1 VTERA
6 QVLAF
11 KPGVSV
17 LGCFGFN
24 SLHSRCSPSIRAGKL
39 APSAEPLSNDGRC
52 WNKRESA
59 SVETLRH
66 PPRAMSL
73 RADRPFKK
81 KIIQCEAADVVAQAR
96 AAESIGISFQNPL
109 ALAMGR
115 FRSFE
120 KSCILIGLCKSEG
133 PTRCESLSRCSEE
146 LTFMPNAAREIV
158 PIIGKVTNE
167 WPVLTFGAPT
177 SRFVGEIAV

>member
-1 VTERA
+1 MCHGHLVLRVIIPSGKMTERA
-6 QVLAF
+6 QALAF
-11 KPGVSV
+11 KPRVSV

-24 SLHSRCSPSIRAGKL
+24 SLHSRCTPSIRAGKL
-39 APSAEPLSNDGRC
+39 APSAEPLSKDGRC

-59 SVETLRH
+59 SVGMLRH

-115 FRSFE
+115 FRLDVGTKRRLCE
-120 KSCILIGLCKSEG
+120 RRGAMIMIGLW
-133 PTRCESLSRCSEE
+133 RLSR
-146 LTFMPNAAREIV
+146 TAPRI
-158 PIIGKVTNE
+158 PIQSWRRSGMRS
-167 WPVLTFGAPT
+167 G
-177 SRFVGEIAV
+177 

>member
-1 VTERA
+1 MTERA
-6 QVLAF
+6 QALAF

-17 LGCFGFN
+17 LGCFRLN
-24 SLHSRCSPSIRAGKL
+24 SLHSGCTPSICEGKL

-59 SVETLRH
+59 SVGMLRH

-81 KIIQCEAADVVAQAR
+81 KIIQCEAADVVAKAR

-109 ALAMGR
+109 ALAMR
-115 FRSFE
+115 EVQYVF
-120 KSCILIGLCKSEG
+120 LCVFVRLG
-133 PTRCESLSRCSEE
+133 PQ
-146 LTFMPNAAREIV
+146 
-158 PIIGKVTNE
+158 
-167 WPVLTFGAPT
+167 PVLGGPRESPLPLA
-177 SRFVGEIAV
+177 VGMNG

>member
-1 VTERA
+1 MGLSERA
-6 QVLAF
+6 QALAF

-24 SLHSRCSPSIRAGKL
+24 SLHRCTPSIRAGKL

-59 SVETLRH
+59 SVGMLRH

-81 KIIQCEAADVVAQAR
+81 KIIQCKAADVVAEAR

-109 ALAMGR
+109 ALAMG
-115 FRSFE
+115 
-120 KSCILIGLCKSEG
+120 
-133 PTRCESLSRCSEE
+133 
-146 LTFMPNAAREIV
+146 TFSV
-158 PIIGKVTNE
+158 
-167 WPVLTFGAPT
+167 
-177 SRFVGEIAV
+177 SQ